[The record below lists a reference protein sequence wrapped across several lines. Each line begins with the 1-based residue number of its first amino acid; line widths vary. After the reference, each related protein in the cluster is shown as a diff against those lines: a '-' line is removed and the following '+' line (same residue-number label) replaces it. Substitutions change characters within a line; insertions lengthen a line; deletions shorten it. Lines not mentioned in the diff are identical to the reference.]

1 MEIMFKI
8 CIFFLCNVVLYK
20 LMINFYKSYYIIY
33 ILLVGFFGVIVILWV
48 IVMYLI
54 MEIFCW

>member
-20 LMINFYKSYYIIY
+20 LLINFYKSYYIIY

>member
-20 LMINFYKSYYIIY
+20 LLINFNKSYYIIY